1 MHLIILTLIITS
13 LHCVYISYPLF
24 TPPPCLSSAI
34 RYLVL
39 YLRSTLFTHQQP

>member
-24 TPPPCLSSAI
+24 TPPPVYLALSAI
-34 RYLVL
+34 
-39 YLRSTLFTHQQP
+39 